1 MTKAELIDK
10 IAISAGISRSA
21 ANNALNA
28 TLENITR
35 TLQKGQKVT
44 LLGFGTFS
52 VSQRKARTGRH
63 PKTGELIKI
72 PAVKTPRFT
81 AGKALKSSLK

>member
-10 IAISAGISRSA
+10 IAISAGISRPA

-28 TLENITR
+28 TLENITKA
-35 TLQKGQKVT
+35 LQKGQKVT
-44 LLGFGTFS
+44 LLGFGTFA
-52 VSQRKARTGRH
+52 VYERKARAGRN
-63 PKTGELIKI
+63 PKTGQSIRI
-72 PAVKTPRFT
+72 PAVRTPRFT